1 MTSLT
6 YNDLNKFKGLGIR
19 EICAYNRDYIS
30 NFNSLKKEQ
39 MIKLLIEK
47 SNEGYKIVI
56 PKFVLNNDKYIKLN
70 NVSKS
75 KTRIIKYIIFIN

>member
-6 YNDLNKFKGLGIR
+6 YTDLNQFKSLGIR
-19 EICAYNRDYIS
+19 EICAYNRDYIY
-30 NFNSLKKEQ
+30 NFNLLKKEQ

-70 NVSKS
+70 KVSKS
-75 KTRIIKYIIFIN
+75 HIRIIKIIYFN